1 MAARVTLS
9 PWEMSDMVEV
19 LEGGQLVNDDVT
31 GRNAMDS
38 VISRGIMGMATAL
51 LLLSGP
57 AIAATDLP
65 WSAVVKIGMNGTWAP
80 TCSAP
85 ISATNSRLT
94 YYRGADGRVWRKYN
108 RGPNTT
114 SLNLTID
121 SAQVVTP
128 TTIRARM
135 RNDDPNWGPQN
146 GAVTDVVIE
155 IANKRM
161 RTLNSVTPD
170 GTQLIKDGILVKGG
184 TAIPSFEKCSN

>member
-1 MAARVTLS
+1 
-9 PWEMSDMVEV
+9 
-19 LEGGQLVNDDVT
+19 
-31 GRNAMDS
+31 MDS
-38 VISRGIMGMATAL
+38 MISRGMMGMATAL

-57 AIAATDLP
+57 AIAATDSP
-65 WSAVVKIGMNGTWAP
+65 WAAVVKIGMNGTWAP

-85 ISATNSRLT
+85 TTPANGRLV
-94 YYRGADGRVWRKYN
+94 YYRGADGRVWRKYD

-114 SLNLTID
+114 SLNLAID
-121 SAQVVTP
+121 SAQVITP

-135 RNDDPNWGPQN
+135 RNDDPNWGAQN

-155 IANKRM
+155 IANNRM
-161 RTLNSVTPD
+161 HTVSSVTPD

>member
-1 MAARVTLS
+1 
-9 PWEMSDMVEV
+9 
-19 LEGGQLVNDDVT
+19 
-31 GRNAMDS
+31 MDS
-38 VISRGIMGMATAL
+38 MISRGLMGMATAL

-57 AIAATDLP
+57 AIAATDSP

-80 TCSAP
+80 SCSAP
-85 ISATNSRLT
+85 TTAANGHLT
-94 YYRGADGRVWRKYN
+94 YYLGTDGRVWRKYD

-146 GAVTDVVIE
+146 GAITDVVIE
-155 IANKRM
+155 IANNRM

-170 GTQLIKDGILVKGG
+170 GTQLIKDGVLVQSGA
-184 TAIPSFEKCSN
+184 AIASFEKCSN